1 MTDLPAQGG
10 GSPIPPVPAHESP
23 LERAEGWFRDH
34 EPQIRA
40 AAKDGTGIAEELKP
54 VLRGHFAGVLA
65 LAQRVIAD
73 PSLRAL
79 EPDVLVLAEDALRI
93 TGLAL

>member
-1 MTDLPAQGG
+1 MTEPAAG
-10 GSPIPPVPAHESP
+10 PAPQHESP
-23 LERAEGWFRDH
+23 LQRAEGWFRDH

-40 AAKDGTGIAEELKP
+40 AAKDGAAVSAELEP
-54 VLRGHFAGVLA
+54 VLRGHFAGVLS
-65 LAQRVIAD
+65 LASRVLSD
-73 PSLRAL
+73 PSLKAL